1 VQLGRKPQPPTGS
14 TRDTDHEGIAST
26 RARGANGTYWSGLE
40 RRQRWDRRA
49 EPTRAWTGLLSFL
62 RPPQAPPLRRRAG
75 RRAADQVGYVD
86 RYTRQDLALLLTIFL
101 LNVADAFLT
110 LLWLGRG
117 GREANPVMDFLLDI
131 GPWAFIA
138 QKCLVVGLWLVILVV
153 HKNFRL
159 ARIGLYS
166 ALVVYGL
173 LLIVHFGIIV
183 LGIEPTR
190 TASGPPPTATFA
202 PRIASQPSPLSRR
215 VMGLQARPTLALG
228 HDLRDRDDRPASE

>member
-1 VQLGRKPQPPTGS
+1 MQLGRKPQPPTGS
-14 TRDTDHEGIAST
+14 TRSPDHEGIASI
-26 RARGANGTYWSGLE
+26 RARGANGTYWSGVE
-40 RRQRWDRRA
+40 RRQQPDRRS
-49 EPTRAWTGLLSFL
+49 EPTRAWTGLISFL
-62 RPPQAPPLRRRAG
+62 RPPEAPPLRRQAG
-75 RRAADQVGYVD
+75 RRATDQIGYVD

-110 LLWLGRG
+110 LLWLERG

-131 GPWAFIA
+131 GPWAFLA

-173 LLIVHFGIIV
+173 LLIVHFAIIA
-183 LGIEPTR
+183 LGIEPAR
-190 TASGPPPTATFA
+190 TASGPPPTASFA
-202 PRIASQPSPLSRR
+202 PQIASQPSPLSRH
-215 VMGLQARPTLALG
+215 VMMLEPRPTVALG
-228 HDLRDRDDRPASE
+228 HELRDRDGRSASE

>member
-1 VQLGRKPQPPTGS
+1 
-14 TRDTDHEGIAST
+14 
-26 RARGANGTYWSGLE
+26 
-40 RRQRWDRRA
+40 
-49 EPTRAWTGLLSFL
+49 
-62 RPPQAPPLRRRAG
+62 
-75 RRAADQVGYVD
+75 
-86 RYTRQDLALLLTIFL
+86 
-101 LNVADAFLT
+101 
-110 LLWLGRG
+110 
-117 GREANPVMDFLLDI
+117 MDFLLDI

>member
-1 VQLGRKPQPPTGS
+1 MQLGHKPQPPTGS
-14 TRDTDHEGIAST
+14 TRDSDQEGIAPV
-26 RARGANGTYWSGLE
+26 RARGANGTYWSGVE
-40 RRQRWDRRA
+40 RRRRPDRRA
-49 EPTRAWTGLLSFL
+49 EPTRAWAGLISFL
-62 RPPQAPPLRRRAG
+62 WAPQAPPLRRRAG
-75 RRAADQVGYVD
+75 RRAGDQVGYVD

-173 LLIVHFGIIV
+173 LLIVHFGIIIS
-183 LGIEPTR
+183 GIEPIR

-202 PRIASQPSPLSRR
+202 AQTASPPNPLSRR
-215 VMGLQARPTLALG
+215 VITLQQRPELALG
-228 HDLRDRDDRPASE
+228 HDLMDRDDRPASE